1 MKTRTRILILLI
13 PILLVAAVILRL
25 ILSDPAADTRRQA
38 ATQVR
43 VAPPQRQTL
52 VQSLQLTGDILPIQ
66 QAQVFAKVYGNLE
79 SVAANMGDY
88 VRAHQLLARVD
99 TTELAQQDRQTAAT
113 YQNALVVYERDTLLR
128 AQNFISAQE
137 FDDAETAM
145 RVAKEN
151 YDAAQTRLGYADIV
165 APFSGFITQ
174 RFLDPGALLS
184 AGSATLFTIMDLDV
198 MKIMVPVLEKDVPTV
213 SIGTKAVITVEA
225 YPGREFSGT
234 VTRLS
239 EALDLATRTMPVEID
254 IPNKDYSLK
263 PGMFAAVSIV
273 IGARPN
279 ALTVPTQAVLKD
291 GKGYYVYVADNGV
304 ARRVDVTVGIEQQS
318 RTEIVSGLGDTASV
332 ITTGQQYVR
341 DGGRVTV
348 QP

>member
-137 FDDAETAM
+137 FDDA
-145 RVAKEN
+145 
-151 YDAAQTRLGYADIV
+151 
-165 APFSGFITQ
+165 
-174 RFLDPGALLS
+174 
-184 AGSATLFTIMDLDV
+184 
-198 MKIMVPVLEKDVPTV
+198 
-213 SIGTKAVITVEA
+213 
-225 YPGREFSGT
+225 
-234 VTRLS
+234 
-239 EALDLATRTMPVEID
+239 
-254 IPNKDYSLK
+254 
-263 PGMFAAVSIV
+263 
-273 IGARPN
+273 
-279 ALTVPTQAVLKD
+279 
-291 GKGYYVYVADNGV
+291 
-304 ARRVDVTVGIEQQS
+304 
-318 RTEIVSGLGDTASV
+318 
-332 ITTGQQYVR
+332 
-341 DGGRVTV
+341 
-348 QP
+348 